1 MSRALARGASL
12 PLAAFIRPLLV
23 LPVQVRS
30 AKLHTINMDYW
41 GYDYHNVGDVSDPT
55 DEERAAYLA
64 RNPVDGYGNS
74 IRLGRNPTDLVRAY
88 EAGED
93 RLTLLREANYLSGLR
108 RPDYSLYKALEKRL
122 FLSRT
127 GEPLEVKALLGESLK
142 LREVAYWFGGV
153 DPEDNGEDN
162 GYYLALVLFDEEA
175 LLMRAHHDFGMPEDR
190 RWCSADLIFFPRS
203 EEFELNAR
211 DAHASPPPLEPT
223 RRDVLEGWET
233 EGNLLRVSGWCRDME
248 SIFCDALERLLEGR
262 RLVAWSGF
270 AYKDDIVPHD
280 EIVPLLPYFRG
291 DFEGG
296 SAARLAFAKVV
307 KRMYRIMP
315 DEEFQ
320 EVPIALADLPPP
332 GELRR
337 RSRNWQ
343 VRGPHVVLRSLLEKR
358 RAGLGRGALL
368 TYYYLHGKMPAAMF
382 RVILSFL

>member
-1 MSRALARGASL
+1 MAPS
-12 PLAAFIRPLLV
+12 AAYFAELGQYWSS
-23 LPVQVRS
+23 VQLRS
-30 AKLHTINMDYW
+30 AIAYHHMDYW
-41 GYDYHNVGDVSDPT
+41 GYANVGDVSDPT
-55 DEERAAYLA
+55 DEERAAYGKPMDAHGDLV
-64 RNPVDGYGNS
+64 NP
-74 IRLGRNPTDLVRAY
+74 LGRNPTELVRAY

-93 RLTLLREANYLSGLR
+93 RTKLLREMGYVNSLCRKLR
-108 RPDYSLYKALEKRL
+108 GCDYSMALALERRL

-127 GEPLEVKALLGESLK
+127 GGPLEVKAYLGESLK

-153 DPEDNGEDN
+153 EPEDNGEDYS
-162 GYYLALVLFDEEA
+162 YYLALLLFDEEA
-175 LLMRAHHDFGMPEDR
+175 VLMRAHHDFGMPEDR
-190 RWCSADLIFFPRS
+190 RWCSADLIFFSRS

-223 RRDVLEGWET
+223 RRAVLEGWET
-233 EGNLLRVSGWCRDME
+233 DGNLLRISSACRDME
-248 SIFCDALERLLEGR
+248 SIFCDALEQLLEGR

-270 AYKDDIVPHD
+270 AYKDEIVPHD

-296 SAARLAFAKVV
+296 SWIAFAKVV

-368 TYYYLHGKMPAAMF
+368 TYHYLHGKMPAAMF

>member
-1 MSRALARGASL
+1 MSYHGYLENG
-12 PLAAFIRPLLV
+12 
-23 LPVQVRS
+23 
-30 AKLHTINMDYW
+30 KL
-41 GYDYHNVGDVSDPT
+41 DVVFDPT
-55 DEERAAYLA
+55 DEERAAYGA
-64 RNPVDGYGNS
+64 RVIQSIGANGYTIS
-74 IRLGRNPTDLVRAY
+74 PLGRNPTDLVRAY

-93 RLTLLREANYLSGLR
+93 RLALLTEAHWLSGLR
-108 RPDYSLYKALEKRL
+108 GTDYTMQWSLERRL
-122 FLSRT
+122 FLSRA
-127 GEPLEVKALLGESLK
+127 GGPLEVEALLGESLN
-142 LREVAYWFGGV
+142 LRDVATWFGGV
-153 DPEDNGEDN
+153 ESEENGEDY
-162 GYYLALVLFDEEA
+162 GYYLVLVLFDEEA
-175 LLMRAHHDFGMPEDR
+175 VLMRAHHDFGMPEDR
-190 RWCSADLIFFPRS
+190 RWSSVDLIFFPRS

-262 RLVAWSGF
+262 LLVAWSGF
-270 AYKDDIVPHD
+270 TYKDEIVPHD

-307 KRMYRIMP
+307 KRMYRCMP
-315 DEEFQ
+315 DEDSA
-320 EVPIALADLPPP
+320 IALADIPPP
-332 GELRR
+332 GLLRR
-337 RSRNWQ
+337 RRRNWQ

-358 RAGLGRGALL
+358 RAGLGGGALL